1 MLFRANYMFSGIIT
15 AIHATYQCVCCTAM
29 TVVVAGYGP
38 SAFIATISLHFSV
51 CLLLSVM
58 FICRLWA
65 FSFQRNTQIKPLEAL
80 QWMKGMREYYM
91 CKYGNY
97 SDEEYLMK

>member
-1 MLFRANYMFSGIIT
+1 
-15 AIHATYQCVCCTAM
+15 M
-29 TVVVAGYGP
+29 TVVLLLQVMGLQLSVQQPPY
-38 SAFIATISLHFSV
+38 IFSV
-51 CLLLSVM
+51 CLLFSVVL
-58 FICRLWA
+58 ICRLWA

>member
-1 MLFRANYMFSGIIT
+1 
-15 AIHATYQCVCCTAM
+15 M
-29 TVVVAGYGP
+29 TVV
-38 SAFIATISLHFSV
+38 
-51 CLLLSVM
+51 LLLQMWAFSFHYNNLLM
-58 FICRLWA
+58 FSQCACCTMSNVVLICRLWA